1 MRKILSY
8 LIIISVIFSCKKDVP
23 NTGIII
29 REVKEIN
36 CLGFIKDSSFVIQSD
51 AEYNMYK
58 AQNTLC
64 QNFPEIDF
72 NQYALMAQ
80 KYGVGCNDIVYAQ
93 VNDLASSKVYEY
105 KLLICE
111 KRCRNKSLKTDLV
124 FVLVPKLPSGYSVV
138 YSKEKI

>member
-1 MRKILSY
+1 MNVKFFSFLFLIL
-8 LIIISVIFSCKKDVP
+8 LLFSCKKKTP
-23 NTGIII
+23 ELGFII

-58 AQNTLC
+58 AQSTLC

-93 VNDLASSKVYEY
+93 LM
-105 KLLICE
+105 I
-111 KRCRNKSLKTDLV
+111 
-124 FVLVPKLPSGYSVV
+124 
-138 YSKEKI
+138 